1 MSVQLLIGSQVFN
14 SISSSPPGPEMMVD
28 SYAFATVNTS
38 PSAVN
43 LTGVL
48 PQSYISAN
56 TFNVNSWYRFS
67 ANANSYSASA
77 GAISGTTGTGILQ
90 RLSNLTVGVQYN
102 LVIGVTLNTAVN
114 TFYHFSGNTLVSSQ
128 VISTSGTSSLNTFTP
143 LTSTDTIVIFNTTGA
158 TIFRSISVKTSSTNT
173 RTVNNGFK
181 LCDLYE
187 DEDLPLTLSVDDF
200 KNVAEQ
206 VQSYSKAFNVPAT
219 KNNNKIFD
227 NIFEITRSDN
237 GSVFNPYVKTKCQLK
252 QDGFILF
259 EGFLQLLDIQDKE
272 GEVSYNINLYSQV
285 IALADDL
292 QDRNFGQISFLELD
306 HLYNKTNIKNSW
318 NNSPNAGITYTN
330 AATSGFRDA
339 NDTLKY
345 PFVSWNNSYTLN
357 SSTGFPILPNLESS
371 FRPFIQ
377 IKYLIDRIFTQPSFD
392 YSYTSEFFNTTD
404 FKKLYM
410 DFNWGGNEI
419 PIPENS
425 YYATWNFGSGAASNI
440 GNGSFKELRLIPDGV
455 TGGDSNSTV
464 PPNYNTST
472 YIITATT
479 DNEIYKINY
488 TFRIHN
494 TDASGQN
501 TASLQWVHNS
511 SPIDVISGVIIG
523 ASTSFYYQG
532 SFTIALN
539 NGDTLKAQ
547 FQGGLDI
554 YQDQGAASSVTFN
567 VSTTTV
573 SSATLNTLR
582 GELGQWE
589 FLKGIMT
596 MFNLVSM
603 PDKSNPNNIFIEPYN
618 DIFLNNPATKQLNWT
633 DKIDVS
639 EIKLNPLTDLN
650 KTTIFKFVEDDD
662 DFAFMN
668 YKGATEGHLYGSK
681 IIDASTSANGL
692 ETILQGE
699 KEIIAEPFA
708 ATVPKPLNTQF
719 PDLIT
724 PAIYSYNP
732 DDGTSEGFANS
743 PRIMY
748 NNGIKS
754 LAANTF
760 TSCTYFIPSQNG
772 VSSENA
778 DAFLQFSH
786 LSTIPTT
793 SSSLDFH
800 FGECQ
805 LIQPIGN
812 ATPNNLFNTYWL
824 PYFNELY
831 NPDARTMS
839 IKVNLNSGD
848 INTFNFFD
856 RVMIKNREF
865 RVNKIDYK
873 PNDLAVVEFI
883 LIP

>member
-1 MSVQLLIGSQVFN
+1 
-14 SISSSPPGPEMMVD
+14 
-28 SYAFATVNTS
+28 
-38 PSAVN
+38 
-43 LTGVL
+43 
-48 PQSYISAN
+48 
-56 TFNVNSWYRFS
+56 
-67 ANANSYSASA
+67 
-77 GAISGTTGTGILQ
+77 
-90 RLSNLTVGVQYN
+90 
-102 LVIGVTLNTAVN
+102 
-114 TFYHFSGNTLVSSQ
+114 
-128 VISTSGTSSLNTFTP
+128 
-143 LTSTDTIVIFNTTGA
+143 
-158 TIFRSISVKTSSTNT
+158 
-173 RTVNNGFK
+173 
-181 LCDLYE
+181 
-187 DEDLPLTLSVDDF
+187 
-200 KNVAEQ
+200 
-206 VQSYSKAFNVPAT
+206 
-219 KNNNKIFD
+219 
-227 NIFEITRSDN
+227 
-237 GSVFNPYVKTKCQLK
+237 
-252 QDGFILF
+252 
-259 EGFLQLLDIQDKE
+259 
-272 GEVSYNINLYSQV
+272 
-285 IALADDL
+285 
-292 QDRNFGQISFLELD
+292 
-306 HLYNKTNIKNSW
+306 
-318 NNSPNAGITYTN
+318 
-330 AATSGFRDA
+330 
-339 NDTLKY
+339 
-345 PFVSWNNSYTLN
+345 
-357 SSTGFPILPNLESS
+357 
-371 FRPFIQ
+371 
-377 IKYLIDRIFTQPSFD
+377 
-392 YSYTSEFFNTTD
+392 
-404 FKKLYM
+404 
-410 DFNWGGNEI
+410 
-419 PIPENS
+419 
-425 YYATWNFGSGAASNI
+425 
-440 GNGSFKELRLIPDGV
+440 
-455 TGGDSNSTV
+455 
-464 PPNYNTST
+464 
-472 YIITATT
+472 
-479 DNEIYKINY
+479 
-488 TFRIHN
+488 
-494 TDASGQN
+494 
-501 TASLQWVHNS
+501 
-511 SPIDVISGVIIG
+511 
-523 ASTSFYYQG
+523 
-532 SFTIALN
+532 
-539 NGDTLKAQ
+539 
-547 FQGGLDI
+547 
-554 YQDQGAASSVTFN
+554 
-567 VSTTTV
+567 
-573 SSATLNTLR
+573 
-582 GELGQWE
+582 
-589 FLKGIMT
+589 

-778 DAFLQFSH
+778 NAFLQFSH